1 MRNVTLLI
9 VLFLTGWMALPAQS
23 PESAGSATDIRFEIS
38 GMPQGYCRIIGMV
51 GDQNYLADSVLSQ
64 NGVAHLKRDKPL
76 DAGLFYF
83 VFPDRRTFVQF
94 LADKD
99 QEFVMKTERNNLV
112 GSMKVEGSL
121 DNELFYRNQ
130 QFEARWRQSYDS
142 TDAAIKAQPTGSMN
156 LAFLENK
163 KDALLAA
170 RKIEVDSYAKD
181 HPESF
186 YTIFKI
192 AGQNPDLTYP
202 KKENGTIDT
211 LLQLVNYR
219 DAYWN
224 GVDLGDIRLLR
235 TPVVSNKLTNYITK
249 LTPQV
254 PDSIVK
260 YADRVVRLSMGDP
273 EVFKFIVNWIAIKYE
288 KPEIMGGEKILV
300 HLVDN
305 FFTDELVTWY
315 KDKPEELKKIRK
327 KVADMR
333 PSMIGKVGQDL
344 RCKNI
349 NGDYETLYGM
359 GSPIK
364 VLWMYS
370 YTCSHCKERSPVM
383 AQILR
388 EWKAKGID
396 VYALCLDPE
405 EDKWKEFVKKYDMEE
420 FHNVIDPNYES
431 RYYKKYHV
439 DITPEAFVLDQN
451 NIIIAKD
458 LHPNQLPPVFEK
470 ALKK

>member
-1 MRNVTLLI
+1 MRNATLLI
-9 VLFLTGWMALPAQS
+9 VLFISGWLALPAQS
-23 PESAGSATDIRFEIS
+23 GTNIKFEIA
-38 GMPQGYCRIIGMV
+38 GMPNGYCRIIGMV
-51 GDQNYLADSVLSQ
+51 GDQNYLADSILAQ
-64 NGVAHLKRDKPL
+64 NGVATLQRENPL
-76 DAGLFYF
+76 SPGLFYF

-94 LADKD
+94 LADED
-99 QEFVMKTERNNLV
+99 QEFTMKTETANMI
-112 GSMKVEGSL
+112 GEMKVEGSL
-121 DNELFYRNQ
+121 DNQLFYRNQ
-130 QFEARWRQSYDS
+130 LFELKWRKSFDS
-142 TDAAIKAQPTGSMN
+142 TETALKSQPPGSMN
-156 LAFLENK
+156 IAFLENRK
-163 KDALLAA
+163 EELLKA
-170 RKIEVDSYAKD
+170 RKEEIESYPRE

-192 AGQNPDLTYP
+192 AGQNPELTYP
-202 KKENGTIDT
+202 KKANGTLDT
-211 LLQLVNYR
+211 LLQLVHYR
-219 DAYWN
+219 NAYWDN
-224 GVDLGDIRLLR
+224 VDLGDIRLLR
-235 TPVVSNKLTNYITK
+235 TPVVANKLTNYISK
-249 LTPQV
+249 LTPQN
-254 PDSIVK
+254 PDSVVK
-260 YADRVVRLSMGDP
+260 YSDKVVRLAIADP

-305 FFTDELVTWY
+305 FFTDELATWY
-315 KDKPEELKKIRK
+315 KDSPEELKKIRK

-333 PSMIGKVGQDL
+333 PSMIGNVGQDL

-349 NGDYETLYGM
+349 NGEYETLYGM
-359 GSPIK
+359 GTPIK

-370 YTCSHCKERSPVM
+370 YTCSHCKERTPVL
-383 AQILR
+383 IEVLN
-388 EWKAKGID
+388 EWKAKGVD

-405 EDKWKEFVKKYDMEE
+405 VDKWKEFVTKYKMES

-451 NIIIAKD
+451 NIIVAKD